1 MSTAETTSPA
11 SGTNPGY
18 TTAERLILTVV
29 VLASTLM
36 AIDMLIVTVAL
47 PQIGNDLPGATL
59 GSLQWVVVG
68 YAVAFGALIQPAG
81 SLNDRI
87 GTKRMFI
94 GGMALFTTA
103 SLACGLAPTGAALV
117 TFRLIKGA
125 AAATMFAA
133 VMPILARTFDEQR
146 RAMAIAIWSAAVGLT
161 SIASPTLGGL
171 LVDAAGWRSM
181 FLINVPLGVV
191 SVLISLRVLPSDHER
206 EPPPGRYDWPG
217 AVLLA
222 GSLGALNYGLT
233 LAQDD
238 GWTAPRVLAWLAG
251 AAAAGALLVARALRI
266 PRPVLDIRLLGQRT
280 FLGVSLL
287 AILNRVGTSGA
298 TVYIMLYL
306 QSGHGLTPAQTGL
319 LILPLGVCALVGS
332 IVAGALQ
339 SRIAPRTVLAI
350 GFALLAASAVVIAW
364 QAAEVLNPWWFIPST
379 MVWGFGN
386 SLANT
391 PLMNVA
397 TNAAPQDQVGM
408 ATGLI
413 NSFYPIGASL
423 GTVLLGAIY
432 TAEVNGAPAAAGP
445 GSLLAAMGDALGLIY
460 LAVAGACVVSVVIA
474 WGLLDR
480 ARPARHAA
488 AG

>member
-1 MSTAETTSPA
+1 MSTAETTTPA
-11 SGTNPGY
+11 SDAKPRY

-36 AIDMLIVTVAL
+36 SIDMLIVTVAL
-47 PQIGNDLPGATL
+47 PQIGTDLPGATL
-59 GSLQWVVVG
+59 SSLQWVVVG

-94 GGMALFTTA
+94 GGMALFTAA
-103 SLACGLAPTGAALV
+103 SLACGLAPSGGMLV
-117 TFRLIKGA
+117 AFRLVKGA
-125 AAATMFAA
+125 AAATMFAS
-133 VMPILARTFDEQR
+133 VMPILARTFDERR

-161 SIASPTLGGL
+161 SIASPSLGGL

-181 FLINVPLGVV
+181 FLINVPLGIV
-191 SVLISLRVLPSDHER
+191 SVVISLRVLPSDRER
-206 EPPPGRYDWPG
+206 TPVPGRFDWVG

-238 GWTAPRVLAWLAG
+238 GWTGPRVLAWLAG
-251 AAAAGALLVARALRI
+251 AVVAGTLLVARALRI
-266 PRPVLDIRLLGQRT
+266 AHPVLDVRLLSQRT

-287 AILNRVGTSGA
+287 AVLNRVGTSGA

-306 QSGHGLTPAQTGL
+306 QSGHGLTPTQTGL
-319 LILPLGVCALVGS
+319 LILPLGVCALIGS

-339 SRIAPRTVLAI
+339 SRLAPRTVLAV
-350 GFALLAASAVVIAW
+350 GFALLGASAAVIAW
-364 QAAEVLNPWWFIPST
+364 QASTLVDPWWFIPST

-391 PLMNVA
+391 PLMSVA
-397 TNAAPQDQVGM
+397 TSAVAVDRVGM

-432 TAEVNGAPAAAGP
+432 TAGVGGAATAGP
-445 GSLLAAMGDALGLIY
+445 EALLAAMGGALGLIY
-460 LAVAGACVVSVVIA
+460 LVVAGACAVSVVIA
-474 WGLLDR
+474 LGLVGRD
-480 ARPARHAA
+480 RPAGHAA
-488 AG
+488 TG